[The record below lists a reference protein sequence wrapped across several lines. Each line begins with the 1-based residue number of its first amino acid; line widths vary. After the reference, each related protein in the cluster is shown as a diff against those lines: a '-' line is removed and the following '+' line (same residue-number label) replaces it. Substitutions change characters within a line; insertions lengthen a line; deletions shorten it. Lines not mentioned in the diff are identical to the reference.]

1 MASKN
6 KKDYTGTIV
15 SIDNSGKVVRTTPKQ
30 ETTNKSTVTKVNS
43 NTSNLVSKP
52 TVTVNTT
59 IPKIGSQQMANKNY
73 NDKLSIFNKA
83 SEAYD
88 KKRIE
93 ELNKNN
99 IDLTRKLDK
108 QDFRNNIQDGRVVN
122 KKTMQEREKQYE
134 QFEPKLEELTQQE
147 QEAKNKARNDLVLA
161 TYQKAVA
168 DVDNKKVGLLDKI
181 ANPFISGIGDYF
193 STITDENRYVDENGN
208 TVYLPSENDLMYQKV
223 RESYGDNLLGK
234 GARFLGD
241 ATHELGKQAATSI
254 MNVVP
259 YLGTTLYFSD
269 IIADQYKQ
277 NINEGYDEN
286 KAMGDAL
293 LKGGANYIKQ
303 RIIGGLGGKLTNSDS
318 SWLEKSLTNKWAN
331 LVSNPRAVSI
341 LSSMSSEAIDEFT
354 DTYVEAGIDALVLGK
369 KFDGMD
375 LLKDAAYGAAIGGVT
390 GAVGGAKD
398 VSPEAQIAVLNRQ
411 NNNNSQNIV
420 NNVPNIE
427 RNTQSN
433 VETTTQTETPQIQT
447 NEQDNI
453 NTQPRLEQQQIDLE
467 SGNNEATRS
476 NEQIEQDLIREI
488 NKEQQKLDNG
498 KSEDD
503 GYHLA
508 ELQKELLDRRK
519 NSIAQDSNTFNLN
532 KVNENTTL
540 ESIRPKEDISSRK
553 VNAYQFDNPEVKP
566 YFRDAAYDLK
576 SALENYTTAGERFM
590 REDGTFGG
598 TKFSSTPEITELKQD
613 YNMSKDDIER
623 GINGIIRDEG
633 QENNAASKKV
643 EVVIDKML
651 RSGYKSETPDTTS
664 PNQDYINTLSGKPVN
679 NQNSEQVDE
688 ELPFFTGKEETTTS
702 QQETQPVE
710 NNNLAERKSEDVIK
724 QELTP
729 QEEEQHFIDEGV
741 DHEVAKILSEMPK
754 PEKTPLNQ
762 RIKEGK
768 ATLREEWN
776 YFKRNF
782 VDKGE
787 TIYRLAKK
795 LKNFRLYAKYDK
807 MGTTRG
813 EANYAIGKGQTD
825 LNGKLY
831 NNFTDENGNKVSM
844 SLNQIWEGIDNDV
857 ANEYLAHWLNID
869 RYNQETQDGQNKYV
883 FGSPDITPE
892 ISKAR
897 VKELRKNH
905 PELKTFGRNVWQY
918 GRNMLQNMVDGG
930 LISQQQADQF
940 KSETPHYVRLQRN
953 IDNNAN
959 TSLDF
964 DDNGHVKV
972 NKQIKEFKGSSKDIL
987 PFKNSMADYTFDV
1000 AKAIR
1005 TNLFAQELGKVMSL
1019 SSTDDNVSSLDESFG
1034 IRPDLLSDN
1043 GDGTYSLTAFNNGVA
1058 TVIPIDQGIY
1068 ESLIPS
1074 KHYNFENKML
1084 FKGIRKVDNIRK
1096 ALLTDKNPMFLATNM
1111 MKDVFDAPLNSKYPV
1126 EFAKNYPRAIKE
1138 ILTNGEYYQQYQALG
1153 GLQNS
1158 YFEKSEFQK
1167 EGSKLNPLTWIEK
1180 GNNAIEQFPRL
1191 AEFISTMEKTG
1202 DIDEAMYNAA
1212 EITTNFKR
1220 GGDVTKAANRNGV
1233 TFLNASVQGFDKQI
1247 RNFTDIQSPKQAV
1260 QLLGKIVVLGI
1271 APAIINDVMY
1281 KDDEEY
1287 KEIQDYI
1294 KDRYYLFKGKNGDWI
1309 RIPKG
1314 RAVSVFQSAARR
1326 TGYALDGDENAFKD
1340 FANFASTQVAPNN
1353 PFENNIISPLVD
1365 VARNESWSGNKI
1377 VSDSKSNKEHPD
1389 EEYNEKT
1396 DEFSKWL
1403 GKQLNA
1409 SPMKINYLI
1418 DQYSGGV
1425 GDVVLPTITP
1435 KTTSKTTNPIE
1446 QAFASKFTTDPVYS
1460 NKNVS
1465 VFYDTKEKYENEKKS
1480 VKGTQMDKLKYSYL
1494 NSQGLKISDLYKEQ
1508 SKIQSDNSL
1517 SNKEKYEKAREIQKQ
1532 INELAKKSVKDIDNI
1547 QDNKYYAIVGDNI
1560 YYLKDNDDGTQSF
1573 AKDGYADSHKKSAE
1587 KKGMALYD
1595 YYKESY
1601 EKRKEKNK

>member
-1 MASKN
+1 MAKKKQMTDDEITKYIKSKQVSSS
-6 KKDYTGTIV
+6 DYKAPTGKIGGIV
-15 SIDNSGKVVRTTPKQ
+15 KEN
-30 ETTNKSTVTKVNS
+30 STVSKVNS
-43 NTSNLVSKP
+43 NTSNMVSSPK
-52 TVTVNTT
+52 VTANTT
-59 IPKIGSQQMANKNY
+59 VPTISNQQFANKNY

-108 QDFRNNIQDGRVVN
+108 QDFRNNVQDGRVTN
-122 KKTMQEREKQYE
+122 KTTLQQREREYE
-134 QFEPKLEELTQQE
+134 QFEPKLNELTQAE

-208 TVYLPSENDLMYQKV
+208 TIYLPSENDLMYQKV

-259 YLGTTLYFSD
+259 YLGTGLYFSD

-277 NINEGYDEN
+277 NINEGYDES

-303 RIIGGLGGKLTNSDS
+303 KIIGGLGGKLTNSDS
-318 SWLEKSLTNKWAN
+318 SWLEKSLTNKWSN
-331 LVSNPRAVSI
+331 LVSNPRAVSL

-390 GAVGGAKD
+390 GGVGGTLS
-398 VSPEAQIAVLNRQ
+398 VSPEAQQAALNRQ
-411 NNNNSQNIV
+411 QNIQQ
-420 NNVPNIE
+420 
-427 RNTQSN
+427 NTQ
-433 VETTTQTETPQIQT
+433 TTTQTETPQIQT
-447 NEQDNI
+447 KQEENI

-476 NEQIEQDLIREI
+476 NEQIEQDLIHEI

-508 ELQKELLDRRK
+508 ELQKELQDRRK
-519 NSIAQDSNTFNLN
+519 NSIANDSNTFNLN
-532 KVNENTTL
+532 KINENTTL
-540 ESIRPKEDISSRK
+540 ESIRPQEDISNRK

-566 YFRDAAYDLK
+566 FYRDAALDLRT
-576 SALENYTTAGERFM
+576 ALNDYTTKGERFM
-590 REDGTFGG
+590 REDGSFDG

-613 YNMSKDDIER
+613 YNMSYDQIEK
-623 GINGIIRDEG
+623 GINGIITDKG

-651 RSGYKSETPDTTS
+651 RNGYKSETPDTTS
-664 PNQDYINTLSGKPVN
+664 PNQDYINTLSGKPT
-679 NQNSEQVDE
+679 NQETTIE
-688 ELPFFTGKEETTTS
+688 EDLPFFSGEEET
-702 QQETQPVE
+702 QTQTQTQTQNE
-710 NNNLAERKSEDVIK
+710 NIPERMSEDVIK

-729 QEEEQHFIDEGV
+729 EQEEQHFVDEGV
-741 DHEVAKILSEMPK
+741 EPKVAKVLSEMPK
-754 PEKTPLNQ
+754 PEKTPLKQ

-768 ATLREEWN
+768 ATLREEWS

-787 TIYRLAKK
+787 TIYTLAKK
-795 LKNFRLYAKYDK
+795 LKIPKLYAKYDK

-813 EANYAIGKGQTD
+813 EANYSIGKGQQN
-825 LNGKLY
+825 LKGKLY
-831 NNFTDENGNKVSM
+831 KNFTDKNGNKVSM
-844 SLNQIWEGIDNDV
+844 SLNQIWDGVDNNL
-857 ANEYLAHWLNID
+857 ANEYLAHWLNVD
-869 RYNQETQDGQNKYV
+869 RYNQETSEGQNKYV
-883 FGSPDITPE
+883 FGVPDITPE
-892 ISKAR
+892 VSMNRIA
-897 VKELRKNH
+897 ELEKSN
-905 PELKTFGRNVWQY
+905 PELKLFGENVWQY
-918 GRNMLQNMVDGG
+918 GKNMLQNMVDGG
-930 LISQQQADQF
+930 LVSKQQAEQF
-940 KSETPHYVRLQRN
+940 MNETPHYVRLQRN
-953 IDNNAN
+953 VDTNSRATLEYDNK
-959 TSLDF
+959 
-964 DDNGHVKV
+964 GHVKV
-972 NKQIKEFKGSSKDIL
+972 NKPTRQEFKGSDIDIL
-987 PFKNSMADYTFDV
+987 PFKNSMAEYTFDV

-1005 TNLFAQELGKVMSL
+1005 TNLFAQELGKAMSF
-1019 SSTDDNVSSLDESFG
+1019 SSTDNDINSLDESFG
-1034 IRPDLLSDN
+1034 VRPDLLQDN
-1043 GDGTYSLTAFNNGVA
+1043 GDGTYSLTAFDKGTA

-1068 ESLIPS
+1068 ESLTPS
-1074 KHYNFENKML
+1074 KHYEFEDRL
-1084 FKGIRKVDNIRK
+1084 PFKAIRKVDSLRK

-1111 MKDVFDAPLNSKYPV
+1111 MKDAFDAPLNSKYPV

-1138 ILTNGEYYQQYQALG
+1138 ILTNGKYYQQYQALG

-1167 EGSKLNPLTWIEK
+1167 EGSKVNPLTWIEK

-1202 DIDEAMYNAA
+1202 DVDLAMYNAA

-1247 RNFTDIQSPKQAV
+1247 RNFTDIQSPRQAV

-1271 APAIINDVMY
+1271 APAIINDAMY

-1287 KEIQDYI
+1287 KEMQDYI

-1465 VFYDTKEKYENEKKS
+1465 IFYDTKEKYENEKKS

-1573 AKDGYADSHKKSAE
+1573 AKDGYAESHKKSAE

-1601 EKRKEKNK
+1601 EKRKEKKK